1 MLLLAENYIQTGHET
16 AGYEMHTISLLPF
29 SQIDLS
35 SFMPILGQH
44 YKMLSA
50 DSIRIFFIQSLPV
63 CEQKKEID
71 IQHTH
76 KAHYIVKHG
85 YIKLLASGGYTA
97 LLPYW
102 APTNRAQ
109 RSFPH

>member
-1 MLLLAENYIQTGHET
+1 MLLLAENYIQTSHET

-50 DSIRIFFIQSLPV
+50 DSIRIFPEL
-63 CEQKKEID
+63 
-71 IQHTH
+71 
-76 KAHYIVKHG
+76 
-85 YIKLLASGGYTA
+85 
-97 LLPYW
+97 LLPKAAAKKGDYI
-102 APTNRAQ
+102 
-109 RSFPH
+109 